1 MKYFIFIILVTKNC
15 CCSST
20 TVNRDLRNPDLLT
33 DSVLTM
39 MADSQCVVTYSCN
52 RPAVLMI
59 IMITVQSQLAV
70 YDLNCYYV
78 YNVIRH
84 YCNAVFRV
92 LMVKILVQ

>member
-1 MKYFIFIILVTKNC
+1 
-15 CCSST
+15 
-20 TVNRDLRNPDLLT
+20 
-33 DSVLTM
+33 
-39 MADSQCVVTYSCN
+39 
-52 RPAVLMI
+52 MI